1 VRKTLIAI
9 LLAVALVVV
18 PVGNA
23 LAADTDTVTV
33 TATPGWVSIVNDPDD
48 HDFGIVTA
56 GTTPNT
62 TTSWFTITN
71 SSTVAM
77 DVNIGCDGWASAGTA
92 WIYGASGADQ
102 GQLNA
107 SAGTG
112 AYDVT
117 VPDSGSA
124 QLMDAVATTTDP
136 TWELELEAPSSFTFV
151 DVQTTTITLTAA
163 PD

>member
-1 VRKTLIAI
+1 MKKILVAIMLALALIVI
-9 LLAVALVVV
+9 
-18 PVGNA
+18 PVSIA

-33 TATPGWVSIVNDPDD
+33 TATPGWVSIVNGPDTF
-48 HDFGIVTA
+48 DFGVVMA
-56 GTTPNT
+56 STTPNT
-62 TTSWFTITN
+62 TSDYFTITN

-77 DVNIGCDGWASAGTA
+77 DVNIGCDGWASGGTP
-92 WIYGASGADQ
+92 WNYGAAAADQ

-107 SAGTG
+107 SDGDD

-124 QLMDAVATTTDP
+124 LLMNAVATGTDP
-136 TWELELEAPSSFTFV
+136 TWELELEAPISFTHV
-151 DVQTTTITLTAA
+151 DVQTTTITLTAV